1 MACSRGPE
9 IPKLHRQIFT
19 VKKLLVIILL
29 LHSNSMFAQQDSVM
43 QGILKFQE
51 TLNSEYRDAK
61 TSPLKG
67 KALKKFKKHD
77 FFPIDLQYHVEAVL
91 TVTNESLFLPM
102 KTTSQVL
109 REHRVYGILTF
120 TLKGK
125 VFEVSVYQSKMLL
138 ATEKYKNYLFFPFTD
153 LTNGESSYGAGRY
166 IDLVIPAG
174 DTIIV
179 DFNKAYNP
187 YCAYADGYSCPI
199 VPADNHLDVEVL
211 AGVRYSDKKAK
222 H

>member
-1 MACSRGPE
+1 M
-9 IPKLHRQIFT
+9 
-19 VKKLLVIILL
+19 KKLLLVVLL
-29 LHSNSMFAQQDSVM
+29 LKSYSTYAQQDTVM
-43 QGILKFQE
+43 LGILKFQE
-51 TLNSEYRDAK
+51 TLNKEYRDVK

-77 FFPIDLQYHVEAVL
+77 FFPIDLQYRVEAVL
-91 TVTNESLFLPM
+91 TVTNETGFFPM
-102 KTTSQVL
+102 KTTSQNMK
-109 REHRVYGILTF
+109 EHRVYGMLTF

-125 VFEVSVYQSKMLL
+125 TFEVPVYQSKMLL
-138 ATEKYKNYLFFPFTD
+138 AVEKYKNYLFFPFTD

-166 IDLVIPAG
+166 IDLRIPEG
-174 DTIIV
+174 NTIII

-187 YCAYADGYSCPI
+187 YCAYSDGYSCPI

-211 AGVRYSDKKAK
+211 AGVRYTDKKAK

>member
-1 MACSRGPE
+1 M
-9 IPKLHRQIFT
+9 
-19 VKKLLVIILL
+19 KKLLLTILL
-29 LHSNSMFAQQDSVM
+29 LNSFSTFAQQDTATL
-43 QGILKFQE
+43 GILKFQE
-51 TLNSEYRDAK
+51 TLNTEYRDAK

-67 KALKKFKKHD
+67 KALKKFKNHD
-77 FFPIDLQYHVEAVL
+77 FFPIDLQYHVEATL
-91 TVTNESLFLPM
+91 TRMTESSFFPM

-109 REHRVYGILTF
+109 KEYRIYGMLAF

-125 VFEVSVYQSKMLL
+125 KFEVPVYQSKMLM
-138 ATEKYKNYLFFPFTD
+138 ANEKYKNYLFFPFTD

-166 IDLVIPAG
+166 IDLRIPDG
-174 DTIIV
+174 NKIIL

-187 YCAYADGYSCPI
+187 YCAYSDGYSCPI

-211 AGVRYSDKKAK
+211 AGVRYSDKKGK

>member
-1 MACSRGPE
+1 M
-9 IPKLHRQIFT
+9 
-19 VKKLLVIILL
+19 KKLLLAVLL
-29 LHSNSMFAQQDSVM
+29 LNSSSLFAQQDTVTL
-43 QGILKFQE
+43 GVLKFQD
-51 TLNSEYRDAK
+51 TLNKEYRDPK

-67 KALKKFKKHD
+67 RALKKFKKHD
-77 FFPIDLQYHVEAVL
+77 FFPIDLQYRVEAVL
-91 TVTNESLFLPM
+91 TVTNESSFFPM
-102 KTTSQVL
+102 KTTSQKL
-109 REHRVYGILTF
+109 KEHRVYGMLTF

-125 VFEVSVYQSKMLL
+125 TFEVPVYQSKMLL
-138 ATEKYKNYLFFPFTD
+138 AVEKYKNYLFFPLTD

-166 IDLVIPAG
+166 IDLRIPEG
-174 DTIIV
+174 NTIII

-187 YCAYADGYSCPI
+187 YCAYSDGYSCPI